1 MINISETRS
10 WAMAFLQGGLS
21 PLLTY
26 HSYEHT
32 LRVVAACLQIA
43 QHEQITDSREL
54 VILETAAWFH
64 DAGFT
69 KVYKGHEEESC
80 KIAEEILPE
89 FGATDEEVIQVCE
102 LIRSTRIPQ
111 SPKDI
116 LGAILCDA
124 DLDYLGSNLFPHVS
138 EMLKEEWL
146 NYGIIKEEG
155 AFQKMQINFLNTHHY
170 FTKDAKQRLEPVK
183 RKYRELLFA

>member
-1 MINISETRS
+1 
-10 WAMAFLQGGLS
+10 MAFLQSRLS

-32 LRVVAACLQIA
+32 TRVVAGCLQIA
-43 QHEQITDSREL
+43 RHEQITDAHEL
-54 VILETAAWFH
+54 AILEAAAWLH
-64 DAGFT
+64 DAGFS

-80 KIAEEILPE
+80 KIAEEMLPA
-89 FGATDEEVIQVCE
+89 FGATEAEVKKICE

-111 SPKDI
+111 SPKDL

-138 EMLKEEWL
+138 EMLKEEWM
-146 NYGIIKEEG
+146 NYGIITEEET
-155 AFQKMQINFLNTHHY
+155 FHKLQINFLNTHTY
-170 FTKDAKQRLEPVK
+170 FTRDAKQRLEPVK
-183 RKYRELLFA
+183 KKYRESLFA